1 MNNQL
6 NFDHL
11 KDPKSLEAGRLS
23 AGNTKEG
30 CMEKMGLELWLKGE
44 EAAWKQVLEAGW
56 SRAWRGYCHMSQD
69 GNSST
74 VHQAISSS
82 LLSCIW

>member
-44 EAAWKQVLEAGW
+44 EAA
-56 SRAWRGYCHMSQD
+56 
-69 GNSST
+69 
-74 VHQAISSS
+74 
-82 LLSCIW
+82 